1 MSEKIKRRKPVEER
15 FTFEVDGQPRRLEWI
30 ATNKPE
36 FLIKKYVEEF
46 PSKKAEAILS
56 ALASVGYNKAKMIEE
71 VRNHPEWGINVGVLI
86 QY

>member
-1 MSEKIKRRKPVEER
+1 MSEKIKRRKSIEDR
-15 FTFEVDGQPRRLEWI
+15 FRFEVDGQTRRLEWI

-36 FLIKKYVEEF
+36 FLIKKYVEEY
-46 PSKKAEAILS
+46 PNQKAEAILS

-71 VRNHPEWGINVGVLI
+71 AEKHPEWGIDVGVLV